1 MNRCGREAPANRW
14 SRAAGFGDRW
24 KRMINLIERKEGI
37 VVAALIVSTGATGHG
52 RLLMLNLI
60 KKCEKSGGVIT
71 FINIEQ
77 SAS

>member
-1 MNRCGREAPANRW
+1 
-14 SRAAGFGDRW
+14 
-24 KRMINLIERKEGI
+24 MINLIERKEGI